1 MVLVL
6 DFVEDVSLV
15 VVALGGEAVVLVVV
29 GVVLEVEDVAEVE
42 LVADGV
48 VQGMLM
54 LGVEVVWVVRDEVLV
69 VQVLV
74 DDNEVV

>member
-1 MVLVL
+1 MLVL